1 MRFPSNLGCRVGFSL
16 VELLVVIGIISL
28 LLSLALP
35 AIQRVRESA
44 ARVQCQNNL
53 KQIGIALHH
62 HHDTYG
68 RLPPQPA
75 KDENDP
81 NYSLTWM
88 ALILPQID
96 QGPLWEATERAFQ
109 IEPRKPFD
117 NPPHAGLATVVKTY
131 VCPDDGRLFS
141 PLLDK
146 DGVTAANTSYLG
158 VSGGKQLADGVMSQI
173 PGIRFSEI
181 TDGTS
186 ATLMVGERPPPDT
199 LQAGWWYTRIRR
211 AGVWGALYGPEGV
224 MPVEH
229 ARIPTD
235 PCRGPFRFGPG
246 RPDNPCDRYHFWS
259 LHPGG
264 ANFLFADGAVHFLPY
279 SAQPIMVA
287 LATRNGGETVVPPD

>member
-1 MRFPSNLGCRVGFSL
+1 MCFSSNWQRRVGFSL

-44 ARVQCQNNL
+44 ARIQCQNNL

-62 HHDTYG
+62 HHAVYG
-68 RLPPQPA
+68 RFPPQPP
-75 KDENDP
+75 KDKNDP
-81 NYSLTWM
+81 NYALTWM
-88 ALILPQID
+88 ALILPQIE
-96 QGPLWEATERAFQ
+96 QESLWQATERAFQ
-109 IEPRKPFD
+109 IEPRKPFE
-117 NPPHAGLATVVKTY
+117 NPPHVGLATVVKTY
-131 VCPDDGRLFS
+131 ICPDDGRLLS

-146 DGVTAANTSYLG
+146 DGITAANGSYVG
-158 VSGGKQLADGVMSQI
+158 VGGGTDFTNGVMGRI
-173 PGIRFSEI
+173 PGIRLSEI

-186 ATLMVGERPPPDT
+186 VTVMVGERPPPDT

-211 AGVWGALYGPEGV
+211 AGVWGTLYGPDGV

-229 ARIPTD
+229 AYIPTD
-235 PCRGPFRFGPG
+235 PCRGPYRFGPG

-264 ANFLFADGAVHFLPY
+264 ANFLFADGSVHFLSY
-279 SAQPIMVA
+279 SAQPVMVA
-287 LATRNGGETVVPPD
+287 LATRNGGETVNPPD